1 MINFDIMQIELNT
14 GKEENMKFQA
24 RKAEKRKLALKILL
38 SGASG
43 SGKTYSA
50 LRLATGIIN
59 KTGGE
64 IYLINTEGDRGEM
77 YGNKF
82 NYNIID
88 LPEPR
93 SPENYMEAIQYCVD
107 NGASVIIIDSL
118 SHEWNYLNEQVNN
131 MPGNSFNN
139 WGKQKP
145 RHRKLVDFIVET
157 KVHLIA
163 TGRGKDEYVME
174 NDEKTKKT
182 QIKKV
187 GVGVQQEKDT
197 EYEYMVTF
205 NIAQDTNVATAMKDN
220 SGLFTNK
227 YDVLTEK
234 DGEALYD
241 WANGGEERI
250 PTLEEKLRPL
260 QKQVTDTAVKKGGSK
275 NPSVV
280 EVLKKYGIINP
291 SDCLDE
297 EKLNNTLKELEKIEN
312 KEK

>member
-1 MINFDIMQIELNT
+1 
-14 GKEENMKFQA
+14 MKFQA

-260 QKQVTDTAVKKGGSK
+260 QKQVTDVAVKKGGSK

-280 EVLKKYGIINP
+280 EVLKKYEIINP